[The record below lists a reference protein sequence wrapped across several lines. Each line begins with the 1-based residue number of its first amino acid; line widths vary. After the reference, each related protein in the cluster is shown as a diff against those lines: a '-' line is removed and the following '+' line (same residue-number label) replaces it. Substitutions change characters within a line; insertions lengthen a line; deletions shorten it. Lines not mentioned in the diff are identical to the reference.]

1 MDPASLGNLLFD
13 KTINNFIKRTLLR
26 KYRCKFSDI
35 EIKEATELSIHFNAK
50 RWKKIEK
57 SILKKPKG
65 SIIVNEDYSP
75 YGSSDAVRKALDRL
89 EGKKVIIRV
98 AQGIYVRPKISKL
111 IGTITPNAEEVAE
124 AIAKRDRIRTVPTG
138 SHALSALG
146 LSTQVPMNIVLL
158 TDGSPRE
165 IKVGKRKIKFKK
177 TTPKNLLAKGKI
189 SRLVIQALKEIGHG
203 KLKVEEEHKILELLT
218 KEDVKDLKHDI
229 ALAPVW
235 IQKIMKKAIVNG
247 KD

>member
-1 MDPASLGNLLFD
+1 MQSVE
-13 KTINNFIKRTLLR
+13 
-26 KYRCKFSDI
+26 S
-35 EIKEATELSIHFNAK
+35 H
-50 RWKKIEK
+50 IEK
-57 SILKKPKG
+57 SIKSKPKG
-65 SIIVNEDYSP
+65 SLVLPSDFMQ
-75 YGSSDAVRKALDRL
+75 YGTAKAVQKSLERL
-89 EGKKVIIRV
+89 EDKGIIIRV

-111 IGTITPNAEEVAE
+111 IGPLTPSAEEVAE

-138 SHALSALG
+138 SYALNALG

-165 IKVGKRKIKFKK
+165 IKVGKRTIKFKK

-189 SRLVIQALKEIGHG
+189 SRLVIQALKEIGNG
-203 KLKVEEEHKILELLT
+203 KVTAEEEQKILDLLR

-235 IQKIMKKAIVNG
+235 IQKIMKKALTDG

>member
-1 MDPASLGNLLFD
+1 MQSVE
-13 KTINNFIKRTLLR
+13 
-26 KYRCKFSDI
+26 S
-35 EIKEATELSIHFNAK
+35 H
-50 RWKKIEK
+50 IEK
-57 SILKKPKG
+57 SIKSKPKG
-65 SIIVNEDYSP
+65 SLVLPSDFIQ
-75 YGSSDAVRKALDRL
+75 YGTAKAVQKSLERL
-89 EGKKVIIRV
+89 EDKGIIIRV

-111 IGTITPNAEEVAE
+111 IGPLTPSAEEVAE

-138 SHALSALG
+138 SYALNALG

-165 IKVGKRKIKFKK
+165 IKIGKRIIKFKK

-189 SRLVIQALKEIGHG
+189 SRLVIQALKEIGNG
-203 KLKVEEEHKILELLT
+203 KVTAEEEQKILDLLR

-235 IQKIMKKAIVNG
+235 IQKIMKKALTDG
-247 KD
+247 KN